1 MLYKGAFYFVDDVA
15 HRMKPKSKADVN
27 SDGIRSIV
35 EADSFHK
42 EDLNI
47 IFLGDS
53 FVYGYNVHI
62 NKSIPYLL
70 ETKARTLYPG
80 KKINIAN
87 FGWVSS
93 SPLLDIQLLKD
104 IGKKY
109 NPKIVILAIDMT
121 DFHDDIKYF
130 RFLEK
135 TGIYRALKIIPVT
148 IMTFRNL
155 IIKLKWYSLHDM
167 IFGFPVKQFFITD
180 KPISETLPY
189 LSYIRGNY

>member
-1 MLYKGAFYFVDDVA
+1 MKRIVVFIIILFILFVPIILFEFVGQNYLYKGAFYFVNDVA

-70 ETKARTLYPG
+70 
-80 KKINIAN
+80 
-87 FGWVSS
+87 
-93 SPLLDIQLLKD
+93 
-104 IGKKY
+104 
-109 NPKIVILAIDMT
+109 
-121 DFHDDIKYF
+121 
-130 RFLEK
+130 
-135 TGIYRALKIIPVT
+135 
-148 IMTFRNL
+148 
-155 IIKLKWYSLHDM
+155 
-167 IFGFPVKQFFITD
+167 
-180 KPISETLPY
+180 
-189 LSYIRGNY
+189 